1 MLLAS
6 QHPLHEMIDRDLRSD
21 AVSVRLARTAQVEAL
36 ARAGR
41 VLGPR

>member
-1 MLLAS
+1 
-6 QHPLHEMIDRDLRSD
+6 MIDRDLRSD
-21 AVSVRLARTAQVEAL
+21 AVSVRLARRAQVESL